1 MRLIIFIFLFSPSV
15 LLAQNNPRFENDTL
29 YTSGGYK
36 IYRGQTLKFAEGTG
50 KKGKF
55 RSVKVKGYDYPDD
68 FTNNYIVVEDLSE
81 FYISEPGN
89 AYIRIRG
96 KIITENGKKK
106 KRINFNLAFEKA
118 IEGFQGLK
126 PELIVPEEFKL
137 NLKSKPTNSIADELA
152 KLYKLYQDGVITK
165 EEFETQKKKLLDQ

>member
-1 MRLIIFIFLFSPSV
+1 MKIIIFIFLFSPGI
-15 LLAQNNPRFENDTL
+15 LIAQNNPRFENDTL

-50 KKGKF
+50 KKGNF
-55 RSVKVKGYDYPDD
+55 RSVKVKGYDYPSD
-68 FTNNYIVVEDLSE
+68 FTNNTIVVEDLSD
-81 FYISEPGN
+81 FYMSGIGN
-89 AYIRIRG
+89 AYIRIHA
-96 KIITENGKKK
+96 KLTTENGYK

-137 NLKSKPTNSIADELA
+137 KSKSTNIIADELA
-152 KLYKLYQDGVITK
+152 KLNKLYQDGVITK
-165 EEFETQKKKLLDQ
+165 EEFEIQKKKLLNQ